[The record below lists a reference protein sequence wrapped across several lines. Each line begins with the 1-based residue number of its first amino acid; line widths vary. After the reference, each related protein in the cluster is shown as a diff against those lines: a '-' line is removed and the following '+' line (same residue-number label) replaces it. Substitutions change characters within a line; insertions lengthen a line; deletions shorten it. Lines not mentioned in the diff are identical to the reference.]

1 MKILANNKK
10 ARHDYFLEE
19 KYEAGI
25 ELKGNEVKSIREG
38 KVSIK
43 ESHVGD
49 YKGELFIYNMNVT
62 PYKQAYEK
70 NIDPIRTR
78 KLLLHKKEID
88 KLIGKVSQAGY
99 TMIVNKIYLKEG
111 LIKAEIALAKGK
123 KIYDKRETIKKNDA
137 NRKIERALK
146 NYWYYGIYRI
156 KKCI

>member
-1 MKILANNKK
+1 MKILDNNKK
-10 ARHDYFLEE
+10 AKHDYFLEG

-62 PYKQAYEK
+62 PYEQSYEK

-99 TMIVNKIYLKEG
+99 TMIVNKIYLKDG

-137 NRKIERALK
+137 KRKIERALK
-146 NYWYYGIYRI
+146 NY
-156 KKCI
+156 

>member
-10 ARHDYFLEE
+10 AKHDYFLEE

-62 PYKQAYEK
+62 PYEQSYEK

-99 TMIVNKIYLKEG
+99 TMVVNKIYLKDG

-137 NRKIERALK
+137 KRKIERALK
-146 NYWYYGIYRI
+146 NY
-156 KKCI
+156 

>member
-49 YKGELFIYNMNVT
+49 YKGELFIDNMNVT

-156 KKCI
+156 KKCL

>member
-62 PYKQAYEK
+62 PYEQSYEK

-137 NRKIERALK
+137 KRKIERALK
-146 NYWYYGIYRI
+146 NY
-156 KKCI
+156 

>member
-10 ARHDYFLEE
+10 AKHDYFLEE

-62 PYKQAYEK
+62 PYEQSYEK

-111 LIKAEIALAKGK
+111 LIKAEVALAKGK

-137 NRKIERALK
+137 KRKIERALK
-146 NYWYYGIYRI
+146 NY
-156 KKCI
+156 

>member
-146 NYWYYGIYRI
+146 NY
-156 KKCI
+156 

>member
-10 ARHDYFLEE
+10 AKHDYFLEE

-62 PYKQAYEK
+62 PYEQSYEK

-137 NRKIERALK
+137 KRKIERAHK
-146 NYWYYGIYRI
+146 NY
-156 KKCI
+156 

>member
-10 ARHDYFLEE
+10 AKHDYFLEE

-62 PYKQAYEK
+62 PYEQSYEK

-99 TMIVNKIYLKEG
+99 TMIVNKIYLKDG

-123 KIYDKRETIKKNDA
+123 KIYDKRETKKKNDA
-137 NRKIERALK
+137 KRKIERALK
-146 NYWYYGIYRI
+146 NY
-156 KKCI
+156 

>member
-1 MKILANNKK
+1 MKILADNKK
-10 ARHDYFLEE
+10 ARHDYFFEE

-62 PYKQAYEK
+62 PYKQSYEK

-156 KKCI
+156 KKCL

>member
-62 PYKQAYEK
+62 PYEQSYEK

-99 TMIVNKIYLKEG
+99 TMIVNKIYLKDG

-137 NRKIERALK
+137 KRKIERALK
-146 NYWYYGIYRI
+146 NY
-156 KKCI
+156 

>member
-1 MKILANNKK
+1 MIWWRDYLKILANNKK

-146 NYWYYGIYRI
+146 NY
-156 KKCI
+156 

>member
-10 ARHDYFLEE
+10 AKHDYFLEE

-62 PYKQAYEK
+62 PYEQSYEK

-99 TMIVNKIYLKEG
+99 TMIVNKIYLKDG
-111 LIKAEIALAKGK
+111 LIKAEIAFAKGK

-137 NRKIERALK
+137 KRKIERALK
-146 NYWYYGIYRI
+146 NY
-156 KKCI
+156 

>member
-10 ARHDYFLEE
+10 AKHDYFLEE

-38 KVSIK
+38 KVSVK

-62 PYKQAYEK
+62 PYEQSYEK

-137 NRKIERALK
+137 KRKIERALK
-146 NYWYYGIYRI
+146 NY
-156 KKCI
+156 

>member
-10 ARHDYFLEE
+10 AKHDYFLEE

-62 PYKQAYEK
+62 PYEQSYEK

-99 TMIVNKIYLKEG
+99 TMIVNKIYLKDG

-137 NRKIERALK
+137 KRKIERSLK
-146 NYWYYGIYRI
+146 NY
-156 KKCI
+156 

>member
-10 ARHDYFLEE
+10 AKHNYFLEE

-62 PYKQAYEK
+62 PYEQSYEK

-99 TMIVNKIYLKEG
+99 TMIVNKIYLKDG

-137 NRKIERALK
+137 KRKIERALK
-146 NYWYYGIYRI
+146 NY
-156 KKCI
+156 

>member
-10 ARHDYFLEE
+10 AKHDYFLEE

-62 PYKQAYEK
+62 PYEQSYEK

-99 TMIVNKIYLKEG
+99 TMIVNKIYLKDG
-111 LIKAEIALAKGK
+111 LIKAEIALAKRK

-137 NRKIERALK
+137 KRKIERALK
-146 NYWYYGIYRI
+146 NY
-156 KKCI
+156 

>member
-10 ARHDYFLEE
+10 AKHDYFLEE

-62 PYKQAYEK
+62 PYEQSYEK

-99 TMIVNKIYLKEG
+99 TMIVNKIDRFYHK
-111 LIKAEIALAKGK
+111 
-123 KIYDKRETIKKNDA
+123 
-137 NRKIERALK
+137 
-146 NYWYYGIYRI
+146 
-156 KKCI
+156 

>member
-10 ARHDYFLEE
+10 AKHDYFLEE

-62 PYKQAYEK
+62 PYEQSYEK
-70 NIDPIRTR
+70 NIDPIRIR

-99 TMIVNKIYLKEG
+99 TMIVNKIYLKDG

-137 NRKIERALK
+137 KRKIERALK
-146 NYWYYGIYRI
+146 NY
-156 KKCI
+156 

>member
-10 ARHDYFLEE
+10 AKHDYFLEE

-62 PYKQAYEK
+62 PYEQSYEK

-99 TMIVNKIYLKEG
+99 TMIVNKIYLKDG

-123 KIYDKRETIKKNDA
+123 KIYDKRESIKKNDA
-137 NRKIERALK
+137 KRKIERALK
-146 NYWYYGIYRI
+146 NY
-156 KKCI
+156 

>member
-10 ARHDYFLEE
+10 VRHDYFLEK

-25 ELKGNEVKSIREG
+25 ELKGVEVKSIRQG

-49 YKGELFIYNMNVT
+49 YKGELYIYGMHVT
-62 PYKQAYEK
+62 PFKNAYERD
-70 NIDPIRTR
+70 IDPVRNR

-88 KLIGKVSQAGY
+88 TLIGKSTQEGY
-99 TMIVNKIYLKEG
+99 TIVVNSIYLKNN

-123 KIYDKRETIKKNDA
+123 KLHDKRESLK
-137 NRKIERALK
+137 RKDDQRRIDRALK
-146 NYWYYGIYRI
+146 QY
-156 KKCI
+156 

>member
-1 MKILANNKK
+1 MKVIANNKK

-25 ELKGNEVKSIREG
+25 ELKGNEVKSIRAG

-43 ESHVGD
+43 EAHVGE
-49 YKGELFIYNMNVT
+49 YKGEMYIYNMNVT
-62 PYKQAYEK
+62 PYKQSYEK

-78 KLLLHKKEID
+78 KLLLHKKEIN

-99 TMIVNKIYLKEG
+99 TIVITKIYLKDG

-123 KIYDKRETIKKNDA
+123 KLYDKRETIKKNDA
-137 NRKIERALK
+137 DRKIERALK
-146 NYWYYGIYRI
+146 NY
-156 KKCI
+156 